1 MGPQQESAARQPPKQ
16 PRAYPTLDVVTL
28 DTVEYVQQ
36 TAKGDAVIMGRR
48 NGASVAIEIPKA
60 ELHRLAAALKYP
72 LKPSRK

>member
-1 MGPQQESAARQPPKQ
+1 
-16 PRAYPTLDVVTL
+16 VVTL